1 MDAIAMLRAKALT
14 DPPKAR
20 YPLCVDREARI
31 RLAALRQKYV
41 HTADKLAKKREAAS
55 RPAVQSLGDSA
66 PLQDDDEILT
76 AIEREI
82 EEAQDAAKGDVIV
95 LVFRRLPT
103 TAESA
108 SEGERNYLGLEQENT
123 DATGNVNYRALGSA
137 LLPCCYERAESIHG
151 DLGMTWAEVLTILDA
166 GDLEHLRDM
175 IVGHHRIGGAVPFDP
190 VSSGPPATTSKPA

>member
-20 YPLCVDREARI
+20 YPLCVDREARLQ
-31 RLAALRQKYV
+31 LAALRQKYV
-41 HTADKLAKKREAAS
+41 RTADKLAREAAS

-66 PLQDDDEILT
+66 PTQDDDEILA

-82 EEAQDAAKGDVIV
+82 EEAQEAAKGDVIV

-108 SEGERNYLGLEQENT
+108 SEGENNYLGLEQEHT
-123 DATGNVNYRALGSA
+123 DATGNVNYRAVGAA
-137 LLPCCYERAESIHG
+137 LLPLCYERAESIHG
-151 DLGMTWAEVLTILDA
+151 DLGMTWAEALTILDA

>member
-1 MDAIAMLRAKALT
+1 MDAIAMLRAKALN

-31 RLAALRQKYV
+31 QLAALRQKYV
-41 HTADKLAKKREAAS
+41 RTADKLAREAAS

-66 PLQDDDEILT
+66 PVQDDDAILA

-82 EEAQDAAKGDVIV
+82 EEAQEAAKGDVIV

-108 SEGERNYLGLEQENT
+108 SEGERNYLGLEQEHT
-123 DATGNVNYRALGSA
+123 DAAGGVNYRTLGSA
-137 LLPCCYERAESIHG
+137 LLPLCYERADSIHG
-151 DLGMTWAEVLTILDA
+151 DLGMTWAEALTILDA

-190 VSSGPPATTSKPA
+190 LSSGPHATTSKPA

>member
-1 MDAIAMLRAKALT
+1 MDAIAMLRAKALN

-20 YPLCVDREARI
+20 YPLCVDREARLQ
-31 RLAALRQKYV
+31 LAALRQKYV
-41 HTADKLAKKREAAS
+41 RTADKLAREAAS
-55 RPAVQSLGDSA
+55 RPVVQSLGDSA
-66 PLQDDDEILT
+66 PVQDDDEILA

-82 EEAQDAAKGDVIV
+82 EEAQEAAKGDVIV

-108 SEGERNYLGLEQENT
+108 AEGEHNYLGLEQEHT
-123 DATGNVNYRALGSA
+123 DATGNVNYRALGTA
-137 LLPCCYERAESIHG
+137 LLPLCYERAESIHG
-151 DLGMTWAEVLTILDA
+151 NLGMTWAEVLTILDA

-175 IVGHHRIGGAVPFDP
+175 IVGHHRIGGGVPFDP

>member
-41 HTADKLAKKREAAS
+41 RTADKLAREAAS

-66 PLQDDDEILT
+66 PVQDDDEILA

-82 EEAQDAAKGDVIV
+82 EEAQEAAKGDVIV

-108 SEGERNYLGLEQENT
+108 AEGERYYLGLEQEHT

-151 DLGMTWAEVLTILDA
+151 DLDMTWAEVLTILDA
-166 GDLEHLRDM
+166 GDHEQLRDM

-190 VSSGPPATTSKPA
+190 VISGPPATTSKPA

>member
-20 YPLCVDREARI
+20 YPLCVDREARLQ
-31 RLAALRQKYV
+31 LAALRQKYV
-41 HTADKLAKKREAAS
+41 RTADKLAREAAS

-66 PLQDDDEILT
+66 PVQDDDEILA

-82 EEAQDAAKGDVIV
+82 EEAQEAAKGDVIV

-108 SEGERNYLGLEQENT
+108 AEGERYYLGLEQEHT
-123 DATGNVNYRALGSA
+123 DAAGNVNYRALGSA

>member
-31 RLAALRQKYV
+31 QLAALRQKYV
-41 HTADKLAKKREAAS
+41 RTADKLAREAAS

-66 PLQDDDEILT
+66 PVQDDDEVLA

-82 EEAQDAAKGDVIV
+82 EEAQEAAKGDVIV

-108 SEGERNYLGLEQENT
+108 AEGERYYLDLEQEHT

-151 DLGMTWAEVLTILDA
+151 DLGMTWAEVLTIIDA

>member
-20 YPLCVDREARI
+20 YPLCVDREARLQ
-31 RLAALRQKYV
+31 LAALRQKYV
-41 HTADKLAKKREAAS
+41 RTADKLAREAAS

-66 PLQDDDEILT
+66 PVQDDDAILA

-82 EEAQDAAKGDVIV
+82 EEAQEAAKGDVIV

-108 SEGERNYLGLEQENT
+108 AEGEHSYLGLEQEHT
-123 DATGNVNYRALGSA
+123 DATGNVNYRALGTS
-137 LLPCCYERAESIHG
+137 LLPLCYERAESIHG
-151 DLGMTWAEVLTILDA
+151 DLGMTWAEALTILDA

>member
-20 YPLCVDREARI
+20 YPMCVDREVHVQ
-31 RLAALRQKYV
+31 LAALRQKYV
-41 HTADKLAKKREAAS
+41 RTADKLAKAAS

-66 PLQDDDEILT
+66 PVQDDDEILA

-82 EEAQDAAKGDVIV
+82 EEAQEAAKGDVIV

-108 SEGERNYLGLEQENT
+108 SEGENNYLGLEQEHT
-123 DATGNVNYRALGSA
+123 DAAGNVNYRALGAA
-137 LLPCCYERAESIHG
+137 LLPLCYERAESIHG
-151 DLGMTWAEVLTILDA
+151 DLGMTWAEVLTIVDA
-166 GDLEHLRDM
+166 GDLEHLRNM

-190 VSSGPPATTSKPA
+190 LSSGPPATTSKPA